1 MKYMKKLM
9 TLLAVLTLALAM
21 AVPAFAE
28 SGTAS
33 STGMITIDNAV
44 TGTTYKAYRIF
55 DLESYDTGKNAYS
68 YKLNSAW
75 NGFPAYSTTID
86 GNTVSATDFF
96 SVNSAGYIEW
106 NGAKKDAGADFAK
119 LAKAFAVEKN
129 IACDKAE
136 TASSATVTFADLTL
150 GYYLV
155 DTSLGSLC
163 SLDTTDPS
171 VTIKEK
177 NSDTTIEKKIV
188 ITGITGDEKVDSNS
202 AGIGD
207 TVNFSITITVKD
219 GAPKNYVLHD
229 KLSGLTF
236 DSDSLKVKIGA
247 TTLTPNTDYTLETNP
262 TDGDSFDVKFTNGK
276 LKPND
281 VVVVTY
287 SATVAANATIAGAG
301 NKNTAKLVYNGKD
314 STEEE
319 TTTYVWKLNVH
330 KYTLDSTNK
339 EVALSGAKFVLYR
352 MDGTDKKYY
361 AKLTGGKIDSWVTNQ
376 SDATTL
382 ETSGEGDILIEG
394 LNVGTYYLEE
404 TEAPAGYNKLTE
416 PIEVEITAT
425 TSATNS
431 GKVAPCTAK
440 QIPKQA
446 ALTIQRITSVHF
458 KPEFIGCHLNIWLK
472 MAHTRLTK
480 GIPTSKIP
488 AMYITMA
495 DSGEVG
501 STTSAIGKREM
512 RAAPPPTATA
522 IAANNSATNT
532 TPNTNSIG
540 LQIMANITRQIFN
553 SQPTTITSVSPN
565 FCKKVRGLSDLI

>member
-9 TLLAVLTLALAM
+9 ALLAALTLALAM

-33 STGMITIDNAV
+33 SKGTITIDNAV
-44 TGTTYKAYRIF
+44 TDTIYNAYRIF
-55 DLESYDTGKNAYS
+55 DLESYDTDKNAYS
-68 YKLNSAW
+68 YKLNTKW
-75 NGFPAYSTTID
+75 ENFPEYSTTID
-86 GNTVSATDFF
+86 GKAVSAADFF
-96 SVNSAGYIEW
+96 SVNSADYIEW
-106 NGAKKDAGADFAK
+106 KDAKKDAGADFAK
-119 LAKAFAVEKN
+119 LAKAFAGEKS
-129 IACDKAE
+129 IACDE
-136 TASSATVTFADLTL
+136 TKTATDATVTFTNLTL

-163 SLDTTDPS
+163 SLDTTASS

-188 ITGITGDEKVDSNS
+188 ITDGEKVDSNS

-236 DSDSLKVKIGA
+236 NSNSLKVKIGT
-247 TTLTPNTDYTLETNP
+247 TTLTPNTDYTLVTNP
-262 TDGDSFDVKFTNGK
+262 TDGDSFDVKFTDGK
-276 LKPND
+276 LQTND

-287 SATVAANATIAGAG
+287 SATVATDAAIAGAG
-301 NKNTAKLVYNGKD
+301 NTNKAKLEYNGKH

-330 KYTLDSTNK
+330 KYTLNSTND

-352 MDGTDKKYY
+352 MDSGTQKY
-361 AKLTGGKIDSWVTNQ
+361 ATLTGDKIAGWVTNKG
-376 SDATTL
+376 DATTL

-416 PIEVEITAT
+416 PIEVKITAT
-425 TSATNS
+425 PDTTGVSETVEYKNQNDSTYTPATNAIV
-431 GKVAPCTAK
+431 KVLNKAGTQLPSTGGIGTTLFYVIGGGLMAVAAVLLVAK
-440 QIPKQA
+440 
-446 ALTIQRITSVHF
+446 
-458 KPEFIGCHLNIWLK
+458 
-472 MAHTRLTK
+472 
-480 GIPTSKIP
+480 
-488 AMYITMA
+488 
-495 DSGEVG
+495 
-501 STTSAIGKREM
+501 KRM
-512 RAAPPPTATA
+512 
-522 IAANNSATNT
+522 NN
-532 TPNTNSIG
+532 
-540 LQIMANITRQIFN
+540 
-553 SQPTTITSVSPN
+553 
-565 FCKKVRGLSDLI
+565 K

>member
-1 MKYMKKLM
+1 MKYMKKLI

-21 AVPAFAE
+21 AVPAFAA

-33 STGMITIDNAV
+33 STGTITIDNAV

-55 DLESYDTGKNAYS
+55 DLESYDTNKDVYS
-68 YKLNSAW
+68 YKLNTNW

-262 TDGDSFDVKFTNGK
+262 TDGDSFDVNFTNGK
-276 LKPND
+276 LQTND

-287 SATVAANATIAGAG
+287 SATVATDAAIAGAG
-301 NKNTAKLVYNGKD
+301 NTNKAKLEYNGKH

-330 KYTLDSTNK
+330 KYALDSKNK
-339 EVALSGAKFVLYR
+339 EVTLSGAKFVLYR
-352 MDGTDKKYY
+352 MDGDTKEY
-361 AKLTGGKIDSWVTNQ
+361 AKLTNNKIDGWVTDKG
-376 SDATTL
+376 DATTL
-382 ETSGEGDILIEG
+382 ETNGAGDILIEG

-404 TEAPAGYNKLTE
+404 TEAPVGYNKLTE
-416 PIEVEITAT
+416 PIEVKITAT
-425 TSATNS
+425 SDATGVSETVEYRNQNDS
-431 GKVAPCTAK
+431 TYTPATDATVKVLNKAGTQLPSTGGIGTTLFYVIGGVLMAV
-440 QIPKQA
+440 A
-446 ALTIQRITSVHF
+446 AVLLV
-458 KPEFIGCHLNIWLK
+458 
-472 MAHTRLTK
+472 TK
-480 GIPTSKIP
+480 
-488 AMYITMA
+488 
-495 DSGEVG
+495 
-501 STTSAIGKREM
+501 KRM
-512 RAAPPPTATA
+512 
-522 IAANNSATNT
+522 NN
-532 TPNTNSIG
+532 
-540 LQIMANITRQIFN
+540 
-553 SQPTTITSVSPN
+553 
-565 FCKKVRGLSDLI
+565 K

>member
-1 MKYMKKLM
+1 MKYMKKLI

-21 AVPAFAE
+21 AVPAFA
-28 SGTAS
+28 AS
-33 STGMITIDNAV
+33 STGTITIDNAV

-55 DLESYDTGKNAYS
+55 DLESYDTDKNAYS

-86 GNTVSATDFF
+86 GNLVSASTFF

-106 NGAKKDAGADFAK
+106 KDAKKEAGADFAK
-119 LAKAFAVEKN
+119 LAKAFAVEKS
-129 IACDKAE
+129 IAWDKTE
-136 TASSATVTFADLTL
+136 TATDATVTFTNLTL

-163 SLDTTDPS
+163 SLDTTAPS

-188 ITGITGDEKVDSNS
+188 INGDEKVDSNS

-219 GAPKNYVLHD
+219 GDPKNYVLHD

-236 DSDSLKVKIGA
+236 DSDSLEVKVG
-247 TTLTPNTDYTLETNP
+247 TTKLNAGTDYTLETNP

-287 SATVAANATIAGAG
+287 SATVAANATIGGEG
-301 NKNTAKLVYNGKD
+301 NTNKAKLEYSGKV
-314 STEEE
+314 STEEK

-330 KYTLDSTNK
+330 KYTLNSTND
-339 EVALSGAKFVLYR
+339 EVALNGAKFVLYR
-352 MDGTDKKYY
+352 KDGTDKKYY
-361 AKLTGGKIDSWVTNQ
+361 AKLTGGKIDGWVTNQ

-382 ETSGEGDILIEG
+382 ETTGTGDISIEG

-404 TEAPAGYNKLTE
+404 TEAPAGYNKLTG

-425 TSATNS
+425 TSAT
-431 GKVAPCTAK
+431 
-440 QIPKQA
+440 
-446 ALTIQRITSVHF
+446 
-458 KPEFIGCHLNIWLK
+458 
-472 MAHTRLTK
+472 
-480 GIPTSKIP
+480 
-488 AMYITMA
+488 
-495 DSGEVG
+495 
-501 STTSAIGKREM
+501 
-512 RAAPPPTATA
+512 
-522 IAANNSATNT
+522 
-532 TPNTNSIG
+532 
-540 LQIMANITRQIFN
+540 
-553 SQPTTITSVSPN
+553 SVSETVEYRNSSETSYTQATDATVKVLNKAGTQLPSTGGIGTTL
-565 FCKKVRGLSDLI
+565 FYVIGGVLMVVAAVLLVTKKRMNNK

>member
-1 MKYMKKLM
+1 MKYMKKLL

-21 AVPAFAE
+21 AVPAFAA
-28 SGTAS
+28 SGTG
-33 STGMITIDNAV
+33 TITIDNAV

-68 YKLNSAW
+68 YKLSSAW
-75 NGFPAYSTTID
+75 SGFPEYSTTID
-86 GNTVSATDFF
+86 SNAVKATDFF

-106 NGAKKDAGADFAK
+106 NDAKKDAGAEFAK
-119 LAKAFAVEKN
+119 LAKAFAVEKS
-129 IACDKAE
+129 IAWDKTE
-136 TASSATVTFADLTL
+136 TATDATVTFTNLTL

-163 SLDTTDPS
+163 SLNTTAPS

-188 ITGITGDEKVDSNS
+188 INGDEKVDSNS

-219 GAPKNYVLHD
+219 GDPKNYVLHD

-236 DSDSLKVKIGA
+236 DSDSLEVKVG
-247 TTLTPNTDYTLETNP
+247 TTKLNAGTDYTLETNP

-287 SATVAANATIAGAG
+287 SATVAANATIGGEG
-301 NKNTAKLVYNGKD
+301 NTNKAKLEYSGKV
-314 STEEE
+314 STEEK

-330 KYTLDSTNK
+330 KYTLNSTND
-339 EVALSGAKFVLYR
+339 EVALNGAKFVLYR
-352 MDGTDKKYY
+352 KDGTDKKYY
-361 AKLTGGKIDSWVTNQ
+361 AKLTGGKIDGWVTNQ

-382 ETSGEGDILIEG
+382 ETTGTGDISIEG

-404 TEAPAGYNKLTE
+404 TEAPAGYNKLTG

-425 TSATNS
+425 TSAT
-431 GKVAPCTAK
+431 
-440 QIPKQA
+440 
-446 ALTIQRITSVHF
+446 
-458 KPEFIGCHLNIWLK
+458 
-472 MAHTRLTK
+472 
-480 GIPTSKIP
+480 
-488 AMYITMA
+488 
-495 DSGEVG
+495 
-501 STTSAIGKREM
+501 
-512 RAAPPPTATA
+512 
-522 IAANNSATNT
+522 
-532 TPNTNSIG
+532 
-540 LQIMANITRQIFN
+540 
-553 SQPTTITSVSPN
+553 SVSETVEYRNSSETSYTQATDATVKVLNKAGTQLPSTGGIGTTL
-565 FCKKVRGLSDLI
+565 FYVIGGVLMVVAAVLLVTKKRMNNK

>member
-1 MKYMKKLM
+1 MKYMKKLI

-21 AVPAFAE
+21 AVPAFAA
-28 SGTAS
+28 SNTGT
-33 STGMITIDNAV
+33 ITIDNAV

-55 DLESYDTGKNAYS
+55 DLESYDTNKDAYS
-68 YKLNSAW
+68 YKLSTKWEN
-75 NGFPAYSTTID
+75 FPDYITTID
-86 GNTVSATDFF
+86 GKEVRATDFF

-106 NGAKKDAGADFAK
+106 KDAKKEAGADFAK
-119 LAKAFAVEKN
+119 LAKDFVDAN
-129 IACDKAE
+129 SIACDKEE
-136 TASSATVTFADLTL
+136 TASGATVTFTDLTL

-163 SLDTTDPS
+163 SLDTTAPS

-188 ITGITGDEKVDSNS
+188 INGDEKVDSNS

-219 GAPKNYVLHD
+219 GDPKNYVLHD

-287 SATVAANATIAGAG
+287 SATVAADATIAGAG
-301 NKNTAKLVYNGKD
+301 NKNTANLEYNGKH
-314 STEEE
+314 STKEE

-352 MDGTDKKYY
+352 KDGTDKKYY
-361 AKLTGGKIDSWVTNQ
+361 AKLAGGKIDGWVTNQ

-382 ETSGEGDILIEG
+382 ETTGTGDISIEG

-404 TEAPAGYNKLTE
+404 TEAPAGYNKLTG

-425 TSATNS
+425 TSATSGSETVQYKNS
-431 GKVAPCTAK
+431 SE
-440 QIPKQA
+440 
-446 ALTIQRITSVHF
+446 TSY
-458 KPEFIGCHLNIWLK
+458 
-472 MAHTRLTK
+472 T
-480 GIPTSKIP
+480 
-488 AMYITMA
+488 
-495 DSGEVG
+495 
-501 STTSAIGKREM
+501 
-512 RAAPPPTATA
+512 
-522 IAANNSATNT
+522 
-532 TPNTNSIG
+532 
-540 LQIMANITRQIFN
+540 LQQMQLLRF
-553 SQPTTITSVSPN
+553 
-565 FCKKVRGLSDLI
+565 

>member
-21 AVPAFAE
+21 AVPAFAA
-28 SGTAS
+28 SITGT
-33 STGMITIDNAV
+33 ITIDNAV

-55 DLESYDTGKNAYS
+55 DLESYDTDKNAYS

-106 NGAKKDAGADFAK
+106 SDAKKDAGADFAK
-119 LAKAFAVEKN
+119 LAKAFAVEKS
-129 IACDKAE
+129 IAWDKTE
-136 TASSATVTFADLTL
+136 TATDATVTFTNLTL

-163 SLDTTDPS
+163 SLDTTAPS

-188 ITGITGDEKVDSNS
+188 INGDEKVDSNS

-219 GAPKNYVLHD
+219 GAPKDYVLHD

-236 DSDSLKVKIGA
+236 DPDSLEVKVG
-247 TTLTPNTDYTLETNP
+247 TTKLTANTDYTLETNP
-262 TDGDSFDVKFTNGK
+262 TDGDSFDVKFKDGK
-276 LKPND
+276 LKTND

-287 SATVAANATIAGAG
+287 SATVAANATIAGSG
-301 NKNTAKLVYNGKD
+301 NTNKAKLAYSGKH

-330 KYTLDSTNK
+330 KYALDSKNK

-425 TSATNS
+425 TSATNGS
-431 GKVAPCTAK
+431 ETVKYKNSSETSYTPATDATVKV
-440 QIPKQA
+440 
-446 ALTIQRITSVHF
+446 L
-458 KPEFIGCHLNIWLK
+458 
-472 MAHTRLTK
+472 
-480 GIPTSKIP
+480 
-488 AMYITMA
+488 
-495 DSGEVG
+495 
-501 STTSAIGKREM
+501 
-512 RAAPPPTATA
+512 
-522 IAANNSATNT
+522 NSAGTQLPSTGGIGT
-532 TPNTNSIG
+532 TLFYVIG
-540 LQIMANITRQIFN
+540 GVLMAVAAVLLVT
-553 SQPTTITSVSPN
+553 
-565 FCKKVRGLSDLI
+565 KKRMNNK

>member
-21 AVPAFAE
+21 AVPAFA
-28 SGTAS
+28 AS
-33 STGMITIDNAV
+33 STGTITIDNAV

-55 DLESYDTGKNAYS
+55 DLESYDTDKNAYS

-86 GNTVSATDFF
+86 GNLVSASTFF

-106 NGAKKDAGADFAK
+106 KDAKKEAGADFAK
-119 LAKAFAVEKN
+119 LAKAFAVEKS
-129 IACDKAE
+129 IAWDKTE
-136 TASSATVTFADLTL
+136 TATDATVTFTNLTL

-163 SLDTTDPS
+163 SLDTTAPS

-188 ITGITGDEKVDSNS
+188 INGDEKVDSNS

-219 GAPKNYVLHD
+219 GDPKNYVLHD

-236 DSDSLKVKIGA
+236 DSDSLEVKVG
-247 TTLTPNTDYTLETNP
+247 TTKLNAGTDYTLETNP

-287 SATVAANATIAGAG
+287 SATVAANATIGGEG
-301 NKNTAKLVYNGKD
+301 NTNKAKLEYSGKV
-314 STEEE
+314 STEEK

-330 KYTLDSTNK
+330 KYTLNSTND
-339 EVALSGAKFVLYR
+339 EVALNGAKFVLYR
-352 MDGTDKKYY
+352 KDGTDKKYY
-361 AKLTGGKIDSWVTNQ
+361 AKLTGGKIDGWVTNQ

-382 ETSGEGDILIEG
+382 ETTGTGDISIEG

-404 TEAPAGYNKLTE
+404 TEAPAGYNKLTG

-425 TSATNS
+425 TSAT
-431 GKVAPCTAK
+431 
-440 QIPKQA
+440 
-446 ALTIQRITSVHF
+446 
-458 KPEFIGCHLNIWLK
+458 
-472 MAHTRLTK
+472 
-480 GIPTSKIP
+480 
-488 AMYITMA
+488 
-495 DSGEVG
+495 
-501 STTSAIGKREM
+501 
-512 RAAPPPTATA
+512 
-522 IAANNSATNT
+522 
-532 TPNTNSIG
+532 
-540 LQIMANITRQIFN
+540 
-553 SQPTTITSVSPN
+553 SVSETVEYRNSSETSYTQATDATVKVLNKAGTQLPSTGGIGTTL
-565 FCKKVRGLSDLI
+565 FYVIGGVLMVVAAVLLVTKKRMNNK

>member
-1 MKYMKKLM
+1 MKYMKKLI

-21 AVPAFAE
+21 AVPAFAA

-33 STGMITIDNAV
+33 STGTITIDNAV

-55 DLESYDTGKNAYS
+55 DLESYDTNKDVYS
-68 YKLNSAW
+68 YKLNTNW

-163 SLDTTDPS
+163 SLNTTAPS

-262 TDGDSFDVKFTNGK
+262 TDGDSFDVNFTNGK
-276 LKPND
+276 LQTND

-287 SATVAANATIAGAG
+287 SATVATDAAIAGAG
-301 NKNTAKLVYNGKD
+301 NTNKAKLEYNGKH

-330 KYTLDSTNK
+330 KYALDSKNK
-339 EVALSGAKFVLYR
+339 EVTLSGAKFVLYR
-352 MDGTDKKYY
+352 MDGDTKEY
-361 AKLTGGKIDSWVTNQ
+361 AKLTNNKIDGWVTDKG
-376 SDATTL
+376 DATTL
-382 ETSGEGDILIEG
+382 ETNGAGDILIEG

-404 TEAPAGYNKLTE
+404 TEAPVGYNKLTE
-416 PIEVEITAT
+416 PIEVKITAT
-425 TSATNS
+425 SDATGVSETVEYRNQNDS
-431 GKVAPCTAK
+431 TYTPATDATVKVLNKAGTQLPSTGGIGTTLFYVIGGVLMAV
-440 QIPKQA
+440 A
-446 ALTIQRITSVHF
+446 AVLLV
-458 KPEFIGCHLNIWLK
+458 
-472 MAHTRLTK
+472 TK
-480 GIPTSKIP
+480 
-488 AMYITMA
+488 
-495 DSGEVG
+495 
-501 STTSAIGKREM
+501 KRM
-512 RAAPPPTATA
+512 
-522 IAANNSATNT
+522 NN
-532 TPNTNSIG
+532 
-540 LQIMANITRQIFN
+540 
-553 SQPTTITSVSPN
+553 
-565 FCKKVRGLSDLI
+565 K

>member
-21 AVPAFAE
+21 AVPAFAA
-28 SGTAS
+28 SNTGT
-33 STGMITIDNAV
+33 ITIDNAV

-55 DLESYDTGKNAYS
+55 DLESYDTDKNAYS

-86 GNTVSATDFF
+86 GNLVSASTFF

-106 NGAKKDAGADFAK
+106 NDAKKDAGADFAK
-119 LAKAFAVEKN
+119 LAKAFVVEKN
-129 IACDKAE
+129 IAWDKTE
-136 TASSATVTFADLTL
+136 TATDAKVTFTDLTL

-236 DSDSLKVKIGA
+236 NSDSLKVKIGT
-247 TTLTPNTDYTLETNP
+247 TTLNPNTDYTLETNP
-262 TDGDSFDVKFTNGK
+262 TDGDSFDVNFTDGK

-287 SATVAANATIAGAG
+287 SATVAANATIGGEG
-301 NKNTAKLVYNGKD
+301 NTNKAKLEYSGKV
-314 STEEE
+314 STEEK

-330 KYTLDSTNK
+330 KYTLNSTND
-339 EVALSGAKFVLYR
+339 EVALNGAKFVLYR
-352 MDGTDKKYY
+352 KDGTDKKYY
-361 AKLTGGKIDSWVTNQ
+361 AKLTGGKIDGWVTNQ

-382 ETSGEGDILIEG
+382 ETTGTGDISIEG

-404 TEAPAGYNKLTE
+404 TEAPAGYNKLTG

-425 TSATNS
+425 TSAT
-431 GKVAPCTAK
+431 
-440 QIPKQA
+440 
-446 ALTIQRITSVHF
+446 
-458 KPEFIGCHLNIWLK
+458 
-472 MAHTRLTK
+472 
-480 GIPTSKIP
+480 
-488 AMYITMA
+488 
-495 DSGEVG
+495 
-501 STTSAIGKREM
+501 
-512 RAAPPPTATA
+512 
-522 IAANNSATNT
+522 
-532 TPNTNSIG
+532 
-540 LQIMANITRQIFN
+540 
-553 SQPTTITSVSPN
+553 SVSETVEYRNSSETSYTQATDATVKVLNKAGTQLPSTGGIGTTL
-565 FCKKVRGLSDLI
+565 FYVIGGVLMVVAAVLLVTKKRMNNK

>member
-1 MKYMKKLM
+1 MKYMKKLI

-21 AVPAFAE
+21 AVPAFAA

-33 STGMITIDNAV
+33 STGTITIDNAV

-55 DLESYDTGKNAYS
+55 DLESYDTNKDVYS
-68 YKLNSAW
+68 YKLSSAW
-75 NGFPAYSTTID
+75 SGFPAYSTTID
-86 GNTVSATDFF
+86 SNTVSAADFF

-106 NGAKKDAGADFAK
+106 KDAKKDAGADFAK
-119 LAKAFAVEKN
+119 LAKAFVDEKN
-129 IACDKAE
+129 IEWDRTE
-136 TASSATVTFADLTL
+136 TASSTTVTFTDLTL

-163 SLDTTDPS
+163 SLNTTAPS

-188 ITGITGDEKVDSNS
+188 ITGTTGDEKVDSNS

-236 DSDSLKVKIGA
+236 DPNSLEVKVGK

-262 TDGDSFDVKFTNGK
+262 ADGDSFDVNFTNGK
-276 LKPND
+276 LQTND

-287 SATVAANATIAGAG
+287 SATVAADATIAGAG
-301 NKNTAKLVYNGKD
+301 NKNTAKLEYNGKH
-314 STEEE
+314 STTEE
-319 TTTYVWKLNVH
+319 TKTYVWKLNVH
-330 KYTLDSTNK
+330 KYALDSKNK

-352 MDGTDKKYY
+352 MDGGTKEY
-361 AKLTGGKIDSWVTNQ
+361 AKLTNNKIDGWVT
-376 SDATTL
+376 DKGGATTL
-382 ETSGEGDILIEG
+382 ETSGAGDILIEG

-425 TSATNS
+425 TSVTSGSETVQYKNLSESSYTLATDATV
-431 GKVAPCTAK
+431 KVLNNAGTQLPSTGGIGTTLFYVIGGGLMAV
-440 QIPKQA
+440 A
-446 ALTIQRITSVHF
+446 AVLLV
-458 KPEFIGCHLNIWLK
+458 
-472 MAHTRLTK
+472 TK
-480 GIPTSKIP
+480 
-488 AMYITMA
+488 
-495 DSGEVG
+495 
-501 STTSAIGKREM
+501 KRM
-512 RAAPPPTATA
+512 
-522 IAANNSATNT
+522 NN
-532 TPNTNSIG
+532 
-540 LQIMANITRQIFN
+540 
-553 SQPTTITSVSPN
+553 
-565 FCKKVRGLSDLI
+565 K

>member
-1 MKYMKKLM
+1 MKYMKKLI
-9 TLLAVLTLALAM
+9 TLLAALTLALAM
-21 AVPAFAE
+21 AVPAFAA
-28 SGTAS
+28 SG
-33 STGMITIDNAV
+33 TGMITIDNAV

-119 LAKAFAVEKN
+119 LAKDFVDAN
-129 IACDKAE
+129 SIACDKEE
-136 TASSATVTFADLTL
+136 TASGATVTFTDLTL

-163 SLDTTDPS
+163 SLDTTAPS

-188 ITGITGDEKVDSNS
+188 INGDEKVDSNS

-219 GAPKNYVLHD
+219 GDPKNYVLHD

-287 SATVAANATIAGAG
+287 SATVAADATIAGAG
-301 NKNTAKLVYNGKD
+301 NKNTANLEYNGKH
-314 STEEE
+314 STKEE

-352 MDGTDKKYY
+352 KDGTDKKYY
-361 AKLTGGKIDSWVTNQ
+361 AKLAGGKIDGWVTNQ

-382 ETSGEGDILIEG
+382 ETTGTGDISIEG

-404 TEAPAGYNKLTE
+404 TEAPAGYNKLTG

-425 TSATNS
+425 TSATSGSETVQYKNS
-431 GKVAPCTAK
+431 SETSYTPATDATVKV
-440 QIPKQA
+440 
-446 ALTIQRITSVHF
+446 L
-458 KPEFIGCHLNIWLK
+458 
-472 MAHTRLTK
+472 
-480 GIPTSKIP
+480 
-488 AMYITMA
+488 
-495 DSGEVG
+495 
-501 STTSAIGKREM
+501 
-512 RAAPPPTATA
+512 
-522 IAANNSATNT
+522 NSAGTQLPSTGGIGT
-532 TPNTNSIG
+532 TLFYVIG
-540 LQIMANITRQIFN
+540 GVLMAVAAVLLVT
-553 SQPTTITSVSPN
+553 
-565 FCKKVRGLSDLI
+565 KKRMNNK

>member
-1 MKYMKKLM
+1 MKYMKKFI

-21 AVPAFAE
+21 AVPAFA
-28 SGTAS
+28 AS
-33 STGMITIDNAV
+33 SSKGTITIDNAV

-75 NGFPAYSTTID
+75 NGFPEYSTTID
-86 GNTVSATDFF
+86 DNTVSASTFF

-119 LAKAFAVEKN
+119 LAKAFAVEKS
-129 IACDKAE
+129 IACDKEE
-136 TASSATVTFADLTL
+136 TASGATVTFTDLTL

-163 SLDTTDPS
+163 SLDTTAPS

-207 TVNFSITITVKD
+207 TVNFKITITVKD
-219 GAPKNYVLHD
+219 GAPKGYVLHD

-236 DSDSLKVKIGA
+236 DSDSLKVKVG
-247 TTLTPNTDYTLETNP
+247 TRELTANTDYTLVANP
-262 TDGDSFDVKFTNGK
+262 TDGDSFDVEFKDGT
-276 LKPND
+276 LKTND

-287 SATVAANATIAGAG
+287 SATVAADATIAGAG
-301 NKNTAKLVYNGKD
+301 NTNKAQLAYNGKK
-314 STEEE
+314 STEEK

-330 KYTLDSTNK
+330 KYALDSKNN

-352 MDGTDKKYY
+352 MDGDTKEY
-361 AKLTGGKIDSWVTNQ
+361 AKLTNGRINGWVTNKG
-376 SDATTL
+376 DAAIL
-382 ETSGEGDILIEG
+382 ETSGEGNILIEG

-404 TEAPAGYNKLTE
+404 TEAPAGYNKLAE

-425 TSATNS
+425 TSVTSGSETVQYKNSSESSYTKATDATV
-431 GKVAPCTAK
+431 KVLNKAGTQLPSTGGIGTTLFYVIGGGLMAV
-440 QIPKQA
+440 A
-446 ALTIQRITSVHF
+446 AVLLV
-458 KPEFIGCHLNIWLK
+458 
-472 MAHTRLTK
+472 TK
-480 GIPTSKIP
+480 
-488 AMYITMA
+488 
-495 DSGEVG
+495 
-501 STTSAIGKREM
+501 KRM
-512 RAAPPPTATA
+512 
-522 IAANNSATNT
+522 NN
-532 TPNTNSIG
+532 
-540 LQIMANITRQIFN
+540 
-553 SQPTTITSVSPN
+553 
-565 FCKKVRGLSDLI
+565 K

>member
-1 MKYMKKLM
+1 MKYMKKLI

-28 SGTAS
+28 S
-33 STGMITIDNAV
+33 STGTITIDNAV

-55 DLESYDTGKNAYS
+55 DLESYDTNKDVYS
-68 YKLNSAW
+68 YKLNTKW
-75 NGFPAYSTTID
+75 KDFPEYSTTID
-86 GNTVSATDFF
+86 GNTVSAADFF

-106 NGAKKDAGADFAK
+106 KDTKKDAGADFAK
-119 LAKAFAVEKN
+119 LAKAFVVEKN
-129 IACDKAE
+129 IEWDRTE
-136 TASSATVTFADLTL
+136 TASSTTVTFTDLTL

-163 SLDTTDPS
+163 SLNTTAPS

-188 ITGITGDEKVDSNS
+188 ITGDEKVDSNS

-236 DSDSLKVKIGA
+236 NPDSLEVKVG
-247 TTLTPNTDYTLETNP
+247 TETLTPNTDYTLETNP
-262 TDGDSFDVKFTNGK
+262 TDGDSFDVNFTNGK
-276 LKPND
+276 LQTND

-301 NKNTAKLVYNGKD
+301 NKNTAKLEYNGKD
-314 STEEE
+314 STTEE

-330 KYTLDSTNK
+330 KYTLNSTNK

-352 MDGTDKKYY
+352 MDGGTKKY
-361 AKLTGGKIDSWVTNQ
+361 AKLTNNKIDSWVT
-376 SDATTL
+376 DKGGATTL

-404 TEAPAGYNKLTE
+404 TEAPAGYNKLTK
-416 PIEVEITAT
+416 PIEVKITAT
-425 TSATNS
+425 PDVTGVSETVEYKNQNDSTYTPATDATV
-431 GKVAPCTAK
+431 KVLNEAGTQLPSTGGIGTTLFYVIGGGLMAV
-440 QIPKQA
+440 A
-446 ALTIQRITSVHF
+446 AVLLV
-458 KPEFIGCHLNIWLK
+458 
-472 MAHTRLTK
+472 TK
-480 GIPTSKIP
+480 
-488 AMYITMA
+488 
-495 DSGEVG
+495 
-501 STTSAIGKREM
+501 KRM
-512 RAAPPPTATA
+512 
-522 IAANNSATNT
+522 NN
-532 TPNTNSIG
+532 
-540 LQIMANITRQIFN
+540 
-553 SQPTTITSVSPN
+553 
-565 FCKKVRGLSDLI
+565 K

>member
-21 AVPAFAE
+21 AVPAFA
-28 SGTAS
+28 AS
-33 STGMITIDNAV
+33 STGTITIDNAV

-55 DLESYDTGKNAYS
+55 DLESYDTDKNAYS

-119 LAKAFAVEKN
+119 LAKAFAVEKS
-129 IACDKAE
+129 IACDKTE
-136 TASSATVTFADLTL
+136 TATDATVTFTNLIL

-163 SLDTTDPS
+163 SLDTTAPS

-188 ITGITGDEKVDSNS
+188 INGDEKVDSNS

-219 GAPKNYVLHD
+219 GDPKNYVLHD

-236 DSDSLKVKIGA
+236 DSDSLEVKVG
-247 TTLTPNTDYTLETNP
+247 TTKLNAGTDYTLETNP

-287 SATVAANATIAGAG
+287 SATVAANATIGGEG
-301 NKNTAKLVYNGKD
+301 NTNIAKLKYSGKV
-314 STEEE
+314 STDEK

-330 KYTLDSTNK
+330 KYTLNSTSK

-352 MDGTDKKYY
+352 MDGDTKKY
-361 AKLTGGKIDSWVTNQ
+361 AKLTKDKIDSWVDDKG
-376 SDATTL
+376 DATTL

-394 LNVGTYYLEE
+394 LNVGTYYLKE

-425 TSATNS
+425 TSATNGS
-431 GKVAPCTAK
+431 ETVKYKNSSETSYTPATDATVKVLNKAGTQLPSTGGIGTTLFYVIGGVLMAV
-440 QIPKQA
+440 A
-446 ALTIQRITSVHF
+446 AVLLV
-458 KPEFIGCHLNIWLK
+458 
-472 MAHTRLTK
+472 TK
-480 GIPTSKIP
+480 
-488 AMYITMA
+488 
-495 DSGEVG
+495 
-501 STTSAIGKREM
+501 KRM
-512 RAAPPPTATA
+512 
-522 IAANNSATNT
+522 NN
-532 TPNTNSIG
+532 
-540 LQIMANITRQIFN
+540 
-553 SQPTTITSVSPN
+553 
-565 FCKKVRGLSDLI
+565 K

>member
-21 AVPAFAE
+21 AVPAFA
-28 SGTAS
+28 AS
-33 STGMITIDNAV
+33 STGTITIDNAV

-86 GNTVSATDFF
+86 GNPVSATDFF

-106 NGAKKDAGADFAK
+106 SDAKKDAGADFAK
-119 LAKAFAVEKN
+119 LAKAFAVEKS
-129 IACDKAE
+129 IAWDKTE
-136 TASSATVTFADLTL
+136 TATDATVTFTNLTL

-163 SLDTTDPS
+163 SLNTTAPS

-188 ITGITGDEKVDSNS
+188 ITGTTGDEKVDSNS

-236 DSDSLKVKIGA
+236 NPDSLEVKVG
-247 TTLTPNTDYTLETNP
+247 TETLTPNTDYTLVTNP
-262 TDGDSFDVKFTNGK
+262 TDGDSFDVNFTNGK
-276 LKPND
+276 LKTND

-287 SATVAANATIAGAG
+287 SATVAADATIAGAG
-301 NKNTAKLVYNGKD
+301 NKNTAKLEYNGKH
-314 STEEE
+314 STTEE
-319 TTTYVWKLNVH
+319 TKTYVWKLNVH
-330 KYTLDSTNK
+330 KYALDSTNH

-352 MDGTDKKYY
+352 MDGDTKEY
-361 AKLTGGKIDSWVTNQ
+361 AKLTNNKIDGWVN
-376 SDATTL
+376 DKGRATTL
-382 ETSGEGDILIEG
+382 ETSGKGDILIEG

-404 TEAPAGYNKLTE
+404 TEAPAGYNKLTK
-416 PIEVEITAT
+416 PIEVKITAT
-425 TSATNS
+425 SDATGVSETVEYRNQNDS
-431 GKVAPCTAK
+431 TYTPATDATVKVLNKAGTQLPSTGGIGTTLFYVIGGGLMAV
-440 QIPKQA
+440 A
-446 ALTIQRITSVHF
+446 AVLLV
-458 KPEFIGCHLNIWLK
+458 
-472 MAHTRLTK
+472 TK
-480 GIPTSKIP
+480 
-488 AMYITMA
+488 
-495 DSGEVG
+495 
-501 STTSAIGKREM
+501 KRM
-512 RAAPPPTATA
+512 
-522 IAANNSATNT
+522 NN
-532 TPNTNSIG
+532 
-540 LQIMANITRQIFN
+540 
-553 SQPTTITSVSPN
+553 
-565 FCKKVRGLSDLI
+565 K

>member
-1 MKYMKKLM
+1 MKYMKKLI
-9 TLLAVLTLALAM
+9 TLLAALTLALAM
-21 AVPAFAE
+21 AVPAFAA

-33 STGMITIDNAV
+33 STGTITIDNAV

-55 DLESYDTGKNAYS
+55 DLESYDTNKDVYS
-68 YKLNSAW
+68 YKLNTKW
-75 NGFPAYSTTID
+75 NDFSTYSTTID
-86 GNTVSATDFF
+86 SNTVSAADFF

-106 NGAKKDAGADFAK
+106 KDTKKDAGADFAK
-119 LAKAFAVEKN
+119 LAKDFAVKKS
-129 IACDKAE
+129 IACDE
-136 TASSATVTFADLTL
+136 TKTATDATVTFTNLTL

-163 SLDTTDPS
+163 SLNTTAPS

-188 ITGITGDEKVDSNS
+188 INNDEKVDSNS

-236 DSDSLKVKIGA
+236 NPSSLEVKVGTKK
-247 TTLTPNTDYTLETNP
+247 LTADTDYTLETNP
-262 TDGDSFDVKFTNGK
+262 TDGDSFDVNFTNGK
-276 LKPND
+276 LQTND

-287 SATVAANATIAGAG
+287 SATVAADATIAGAG
-301 NKNTAKLVYNGKD
+301 NKNTAKLEYNGKH

-330 KYTLDSTNK
+330 KYTLNSTND

-352 MDGTDKKYY
+352 MDGDTKKY
-361 AKLTGGKIDSWVTNQ
+361 AKLTNNKIDGWVTDKG
-376 SDATTL
+376 DATTL

-416 PIEVEITAT
+416 PIEIKITAT
-425 TSATNS
+425 PDATGVSETVEYKNQNDSTYTPATNATV
-431 GKVAPCTAK
+431 KVLNKAGTQLPSTGGIGTTLFYVIGGGLMAV
-440 QIPKQA
+440 A
-446 ALTIQRITSVHF
+446 AVLLV
-458 KPEFIGCHLNIWLK
+458 
-472 MAHTRLTK
+472 TK
-480 GIPTSKIP
+480 
-488 AMYITMA
+488 
-495 DSGEVG
+495 
-501 STTSAIGKREM
+501 KRM
-512 RAAPPPTATA
+512 
-522 IAANNSATNT
+522 NN
-532 TPNTNSIG
+532 
-540 LQIMANITRQIFN
+540 
-553 SQPTTITSVSPN
+553 
-565 FCKKVRGLSDLI
+565 K

>member
-21 AVPAFAE
+21 AVPAFAAGNT
-28 SGTAS
+28 GT
-33 STGMITIDNAV
+33 ITIDNAV

-55 DLESYDTGKNAYS
+55 DLESYDTDKNAYS

-75 NGFPAYSTTID
+75 NGFPTYSTTID

-106 NGAKKDAGADFAK
+106 SDAKKDAGADFAK
-119 LAKAFAVEKN
+119 LAKAFVDAN
-129 IACDKAE
+129 SIACDKKE
-136 TASSATVTFADLTL
+136 TASGATVTFTDLTL

-163 SLDTTDPS
+163 SLDTTEPS

-188 ITGITGDEKVDSNS
+188 INGDEKVDSNS

-219 GAPKNYVLHD
+219 GAPKGYVLHD
-229 KLSGLTF
+229 QLSGLTF
-236 DSDSLKVKIGA
+236 DPNSLEVKVGTK
-247 TTLTPNTDYTLETNP
+247 TLNPNTDYTLVTNP
-262 TDGDSFDVKFTNGK
+262 TDGDSFDVNFTDGK

-301 NKNTAKLVYNGKD
+301 NTNKAKLEYNGKH
-314 STEEE
+314 STEEK

-330 KYTLDSTNK
+330 KYTLNSTND
-339 EVALSGAKFVLYR
+339 EVALNGAKFVLYR
-352 MDGTDKKYY
+352 KDGTDKKYY
-361 AKLTGGKIDSWVTNQ
+361 AKLTGGKIDGWVTNQ

-382 ETSGEGDILIEG
+382 ETSGTGDISIEG

-404 TEAPAGYNKLTE
+404 TEAPAGYNKLTG

-425 TSATNS
+425 TSATSGSETVHYKNS
-431 GKVAPCTAK
+431 SETSYTPATDATVKV
-440 QIPKQA
+440 
-446 ALTIQRITSVHF
+446 L
-458 KPEFIGCHLNIWLK
+458 
-472 MAHTRLTK
+472 
-480 GIPTSKIP
+480 
-488 AMYITMA
+488 
-495 DSGEVG
+495 
-501 STTSAIGKREM
+501 
-512 RAAPPPTATA
+512 
-522 IAANNSATNT
+522 NSAGTQLPSTGGIGT
-532 TPNTNSIG
+532 TLFYVIG
-540 LQIMANITRQIFN
+540 GVLMAVAAVLLVT
-553 SQPTTITSVSPN
+553 
-565 FCKKVRGLSDLI
+565 KKRMNNK

>member
-21 AVPAFAE
+21 AVPAFA
-28 SGTAS
+28 AS
-33 STGMITIDNAV
+33 STGTITIDNAV

-55 DLESYDTGKNAYS
+55 DLESYDTDKNAYS

-119 LAKAFAVEKN
+119 LAKAFAVEKS
-129 IACDKAE
+129 IACDKTE
-136 TASSATVTFADLTL
+136 TATDATVTFTNLTL

-163 SLDTTDPS
+163 SLDTTAPS

-188 ITGITGDEKVDSNS
+188 INGDEKVDSNS

-219 GAPKNYVLHD
+219 GDPKNYVLHD

-236 DSDSLKVKIGA
+236 DSDSLEVKVG
-247 TTLTPNTDYTLETNP
+247 TTKLNAGTDYTLETNP

-287 SATVAANATIAGAG
+287 SATVAANATIGGEG
-301 NKNTAKLVYNGKD
+301 NTNKAKLEYSGKV
-314 STEEE
+314 STEEK

-330 KYTLDSTNK
+330 KYTLNSTND
-339 EVALSGAKFVLYR
+339 EVALNGAKFVLYR
-352 MDGTDKKYY
+352 KDGTDKKYY
-361 AKLTGGKIDSWVTNQ
+361 AKLTGGKIDGWVTNQ

-382 ETSGEGDILIEG
+382 ETTGTGDISIEG

-404 TEAPAGYNKLTE
+404 TEAPAGYNKLTG

-425 TSATNS
+425 TSVTSGSETVQYKNLSESSYTLATDATV
-431 GKVAPCTAK
+431 KVLNKAGTQLPSTGGIGTTLFYVIGGVLMAV
-440 QIPKQA
+440 A
-446 ALTIQRITSVHF
+446 AVLLV
-458 KPEFIGCHLNIWLK
+458 
-472 MAHTRLTK
+472 TK
-480 GIPTSKIP
+480 
-488 AMYITMA
+488 
-495 DSGEVG
+495 
-501 STTSAIGKREM
+501 KRM
-512 RAAPPPTATA
+512 
-522 IAANNSATNT
+522 NN
-532 TPNTNSIG
+532 
-540 LQIMANITRQIFN
+540 
-553 SQPTTITSVSPN
+553 
-565 FCKKVRGLSDLI
+565 K